1 MPRLQSS
8 SPDTNPFANT
18 EIAAGYESWYLTT
31 GLLAD
36 RREKAL
42 LKWVLAK
49 FPQACS
55 ILEAG
60 CGTGHFTRWFGELG
74 FKTMGL
80 DLSRPMLDEAKKLRG
95 RGYLQGDA
103 LWLPFQV
110 RSFDL
115 VALITTL
122 EFLPEP
128 KQALA
133 EAMRVGRQGLILGV
147 LNADSG
153 LGRRYKREGG
163 LIWEA
168 AQLFTPA
175 GLVQMILDIASLK
188 VKIIWRTTLWPFWPG
203 ALPLPWGGFIGMGVI
218 F

>member
-8 SPDTNPFANT
+8 SSDTNPFANT

-80 DLSRPMLDEAKKLRG
+80 DLSRPMLDEAKKLSS

-122 EFLPEP
+122 EFIP
-128 KQALA
+128 KPTQALA
-133 EAMRVGRQGLILGV
+133 EAMRVARQGLILGV
-147 LNADSG
+147 LNEDSSR
-153 LGRRYKREGG
+153 GRQYKRESGP
-163 LIWEA
+163 IWEA
-168 AQLFTPA
+168 ARLFSPVELKRMVMEIA
-175 GLVQMILDIASLK
+175 GIKTK
-188 VKIIWRTTLWPFWPG
+188 VFWRTTLWPIWPG

>member
-1 MPRLQSS
+1 MPLLQSS

-36 RREKAL
+36 RREKTL
-42 LKWVLAK
+42 LKWVLSK
-49 FPQACS
+49 FSQARS
-55 ILEAG
+55 ILETG
-60 CGTGHFTRWFGELG
+60 CGTGHFTRWFGQLG
-74 FKTMGL
+74 FKSVGL
-80 DLSRPMLDEAKKLRG
+80 DLSQPMLDEAKKSNVG
-95 RGYLQGDA
+95 MYLQGDA
-103 LWLPFQV
+103 LCLPFPTK
-110 RSFDL
+110 SFDL
-115 VALITTL
+115 VGLITTL
-122 EFLPEP
+122 EFLPQP

>member
-1 MPRLQSS
+1 MPPLQSS

-18 EIAAGYESWYLTT
+18 EIAASYKSWYLTT

-49 FPQACS
+49 FPQARS
-55 ILEAG
+55 FLEAG
-60 CGTGHFTRWFGELG
+60 CGTGHFTRWFGQLG
-74 FKTMGL
+74 FKSVGL
-80 DLSRPMLDEAKKLRG
+80 DRSRPMLDEAKKSNVG
-95 RGYLQGDA
+95 MYLQGDA
-103 LWLPFQV
+103 LCLPFPTK
-110 RSFDL
+110 SFDL
-115 VALITTL
+115 VGLITTL

-163 LIWEA
+163 LVWEA

-175 GLVQMILDIASLK
+175 ELVQMILDIACLK
-188 VKIIWRTTLWPFWPG
+188 VKVIWRTTLWPFWPG
-203 ALPLPWGGFIGMGVI
+203 ALPLPWGGFICMGVI